1 MAFFRVLLIIV
12 LVFFTLR
19 IIGVLLFRF
28 LIYKLKK
35 KAESFNT
42 GNNRQQPEGKV
53 TISYFDDKV
62 RSEKQ
67 NTGEYVDYEEIK

>member
-35 KAESFNT
+35 KAESFNA

-53 TISYFDDKV
+53 TISYFDDKI